1 MKSLGNISFL
11 TYGCKVNQFDTDRI
25 ASSLSYKFNIIDD
38 LESSD
43 FCIVNT
49 CTVTNKADNHILS
62 DIRKL
67 KKNNPKCK
75 ILVTGCMA
83 QTNPEYLEK
92 ISEVD
97 YIVDNANKYLIPK
110 VLTEPVIKKKIIS
123 NIFDINKFN
132 DFTIDKREKRSRAFL
147 SIQDGCDFRCTF
159 CIIPFARGKS
169 RSMETSSVIDKINE
183 FSNLG
188 YNEVV
193 LSGIHLSS
201 YGNDIDSNLLELLKL
216 IETYCQITNIRL
228 SSIDP
233 ADTSKELIDFFSN
246 SKKICPSFHISLQS
260 GSSEIL
266 KSMKRR
272 YRLEKFDDILDL
284 IKKNNDSSCIGTD
297 GIAGFPGETEY
308 LFNKSYEYLE
318 GAQLDYFHVFPYSDR
333 RGTKASS
340 RKDKVDNDLKKERS
354 KALRG
359 LSDKKKMKF
368 YKRFIGK
375 KLTGISEKNSH
386 ARTRNYIDV
395 NIKNN
400 PNIKNGEVVELVID
414 KVENG
419 RAFGIYV

>member
-1 MKSLGNISFL
+1 M
-11 TYGCKVNQFDTDRI
+11 
-25 ASSLSYKFNIIDD
+25 
-38 LESSD
+38 
-43 FCIVNT
+43 
-49 CTVTNKADNHILS
+49 
-62 DIRKL
+62 
-67 KKNNPKCK
+67 
-75 ILVTGCMA
+75 
-83 QTNPEYLEK
+83 
-92 ISEVD
+92 
-97 YIVDNANKYLIPK
+97 
-110 VLTEPVIKKKIIS
+110 
-123 NIFDINKFN
+123 
-132 DFTIDKREKRSRAFL
+132 
-147 SIQDGCDFRCTF
+147 
-159 CIIPFARGKS
+159 
-169 RSMETSSVIDKINE
+169 
-183 FSNLG
+183 
-188 YNEVV
+188 
-193 LSGIHLSS
+193 
-201 YGNDIDSNLLELLKL
+201 
-216 IETYCQITNIRL
+216 

-272 YRLEKFDDILDL
+272 YRLEKFNDILDL
-284 IKKNNDSSCIGTD
+284 IKNNNDSSCIGTD
-297 GIAGFPGETEY
+297 VIAGFPGETEY

-400 PNIKNGEVVELVID
+400 LNIKNGEVVELVID